1 MERLFKVKSNFDEN
15 FVVLLGI
22 PWSFRNRGWLL
33 KEHLKS
39 MCDEKIAFHGDLI
52 AECEHERNPSN
63 DVDSMARIAWAAA
76 QGAAGGGED
85 CSWSE
90 LTRAL
95 NLIWRTEVSAADL
108 LAPQHLHLLAEK
120 LQVLIAANYLNYVRK
135 EGF

>member
-1 MERLFKVKSNFDEN
+1 
-15 FVVLLGI
+15 
-22 PWSFRNRGWLL
+22 
-33 KEHLKS
+33 
-39 MCDEKIAFHGDLI
+39 MCDENIHGDLI
-52 AECEHERNPSN
+52 AECEHESNPSN

-76 QGAAGGGED
+76 GGGGED